1 MLFLIEVCTR
11 HANVLSI
18 LSLTAIRFGSE
29 LTPIGKLK
37 ERWCQGVHSGY
48 DGEFPYD
55 LSSLDWGELRL
66 LVKPS
71 KPRSISCERYAGVG
85 RPPPKEAHQG
95 RRVRF
100 LAERWVLPQ
109 IRVFWLRL
117 WKPFSAG

>member
-55 LSSLDWGELRL
+55 PSSQARGN
-66 LVKPS
+66 
-71 KPRSISCERYAGVG
+71 
-85 RPPPKEAHQG
+85 
-95 RRVRF
+95 
-100 LAERWVLPQ
+100 
-109 IRVFWLRL
+109 
-117 WKPFSAG
+117 